1 MTKPSCL
8 LFILMAVGGA
18 SRPAP
23 AQPGPSYIPQRVYH
37 SGNKTFTDFETMLA
51 ELARADVVF
60 VGEQHGDFST
70 HRLERAILEGVARR
84 RGSVTLA
91 LEMFERDAQ
100 PSLDD
105 YLAGR
110 MSEPEFLKASRP
122 WPNYATDYR
131 PLVEF
136 ARAHKWR
143 VVAGNVPRRYAS
155 QVSKGGLESLE
166 ALPEA
171 ERRLIARQLS
181 CPLDDYFKRFAETM
195 RSHPGAGGQS
205 PEKGP
210 EGETRARTERFY
222 QAQCVKDETMAES
235 IASAF
240 AEAAPSQPLIVHY
253 NGAFH
258 SDYGLGTASRTR
270 RRLPQAQV
278 KVVSIV
284 PVDDLDQVKAEG
296 YRKQGD
302 YLIFALKTPN
312 PHHVSK

>member
-1 MTKPSCL
+1 MTKPTCL
-8 LFILMAVGGA
+8 LVILMAVGGTG
-18 SRPAP
+18 RPAP
-23 AQPGPSYIPQRVYH
+23 AQHGASYIPQRVYH
-37 SGNKTFTDFETMLA
+37 SGDKTFTDFETMLA

-60 VGEQHGDFST
+60 VGEQHDDFST

-110 MSEPEFLKASRP
+110 VSEPDFLKASRP

-171 ERRLIARQLS
+171 ERRLIADRKS
-181 CPLDDYFKRFAETM
+181 
-195 RSHPGAGGQS
+195 
-205 PEKGP
+205 
-210 EGETRARTERFY
+210 
-222 QAQCVKDETMAES
+222 
-235 IASAF
+235 
-240 AEAAPSQPLIVHY
+240 
-253 NGAFH
+253 
-258 SDYGLGTASRTR
+258 
-270 RRLPQAQV
+270 
-278 KVVSIV
+278 VV
-284 PVDDLDQVKAEG
+284 
-296 YRKQGD
+296 
-302 YLIFALKTPN
+302 
-312 PHHVSK
+312 